1 MIDAR
6 LHLLDLAGACRLASA
21 DALLRA
27 RIFERETADLGDRL
41 YVSRIAA
48 DMAALGSRLAQAA
61 QRFEE
66 EAHDLELQA
75 WRAHRAAG
83 GVTLLKQADGAGRV
97 VVGYPQRDAAKPVR
111 LVQRAVQRVRHLFG
125 WAA

>member
-6 LHLLDLAGACRLASA
+6 LHLLDLAGACRVASA

-27 RIFERETADLGDRL
+27 RIFERETKDLGDRL

-75 WRAHRAAG
+75 WRAHRTAG

-97 VVGYPQRDAAKPVR
+97 VVSDEQRDTAQPSALKRLMLKLGQRFGKAA
-111 LVQRAVQRVRHLFG
+111 
-125 WAA
+125 